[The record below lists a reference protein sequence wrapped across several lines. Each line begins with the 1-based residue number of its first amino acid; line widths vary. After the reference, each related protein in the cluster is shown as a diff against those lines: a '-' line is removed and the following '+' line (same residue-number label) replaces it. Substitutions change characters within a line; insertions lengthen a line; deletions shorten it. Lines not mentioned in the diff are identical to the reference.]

1 MNITPILAF
10 VYDRKHKATSKREST
25 VELRITYRRKCK
37 YMSTGVRLLPRHWHN
52 GQVTNRPDARELNDV
67 LASVMSNTRRII
79 SDMMDEGLLSI
90 EEIPHR
96 MERALAN
103 RRSFLDFCRERAKV
117 RAYGMSKDTG
127 KRYERFLKFME
138 DYGKI
143 IYFSDITDA
152 AVIQLDEALKDKG
165 MKNYS
170 KWQNYH
176 RILNSFILDAIDEGY
191 VQRNPYK
198 WVRIV
203 KDKDTGI
210 MKHLTEEELRR
221 IETSVMPT
229 ASLERVRDLFVFQTY
244 TCLSY
249 TDLMA
254 FDAEAVGAEDKV
266 YTSTRGKTKQ
276 EFTFYLCA
284 KARNILRKYGGR
296 LPAISNEK
304 YNEYLKVVAQTAKV
318 DKPITSHWAR
328 HTGATM
334 LLNKGVDMEVIAKIL
349 GHASTRQTRNTYAR
363 MLDSTVADAM
373 KEYER
378 KLG

>member
-1 MNITPILAF
+1 
-10 VYDRKHKATSKREST
+10 
-25 VELRITYRRKCK
+25 
-37 YMSTGVRLLPRHWHN
+37 
-52 GQVTNRPDARELNDV
+52 
-67 LASVMSNTRRII
+67 
-79 SDMMDEGLLSI
+79 
-90 EEIPHR
+90 
-96 MERALAN
+96 
-103 RRSFLDFCRERAKV
+103 
-117 RAYGMSKDTG
+117 
-127 KRYERFLKFME
+127 
-138 DYGKI
+138 
-143 IYFSDITDA
+143 
-152 AVIQLDEALKDKG
+152 
-165 MKNYS
+165 
-170 KWQNYH
+170 
-176 RILNSFILDAIDEGY
+176 
-191 VQRNPYK
+191 
-198 WVRIV
+198 
-203 KDKDTGI
+203 
-210 MKHLTEEELRR
+210 MKHLTEEELRL

-363 MLDSTVADAM
+363 MLDSTCRRCHEGVREEAGLTTFARTRAPSLPFIIYLLFIYIFILLLYY
-373 KEYER
+373 K
-378 KLG
+378 